1 MLLSRFSPQAALRP
15 RPGCVRWRSSIH
27 ACQSGRFSVLTQGA
41 ATKQAIL
48 DHIKND
54 AHDATLQF
62 SHGLATRKSDS
73 AVILASRQYAT
84 WLEDPGF
91 MGPLLQQFFGQSQ
104 GETTSQEVSVL
115 GAVVDGL
122 CPLQPSVMPR
132 TGFSILHG
140 NQDEIL
146 PDLWVGKR
154 EYKFRAAEVQA
165 SIAVSFRPLLGDF
178 HPLNVTIPLAQTIF
192 QNGRPSTLLATRWK
206 AGLSGSYELQS
217 LIEKDS
223 QVIVPS
229 LASIQAH
236 ASVSVPLYPIS
247 TPRQIVSGL
256 GNIVRQVDIEGK
268 ASPASQELE
277 ATIPKLLDRR
287 ARLNPDLEPTP
298 LAVWALIIPADLTE
312 SYIAAQTD
320 TASDAESDMA
330 EDFARSFSNLFASGC
345 HLHRV
350 LSGGGGWGAK
360 QGLLSLDPQTRYM
373 TAGNEDIE
381 SFISSFRGEST
392 SDSIV
397 TPGNYI
403 QFFVQPMPNKTEELA
418 PVAKQAGSMPSIAF
432 GTHAGPLDDLVAGA
446 KPSITVV
453 DDHFGA
459 VTSHGI
465 YIEPKPDL
473 EHQVQVREGTHT
485 KIDAP
490 NSYIWEGVGILS
502 IGDMGLGIAKLLIAK
517 GFTIA
522 TNCKGR
528 SQDTVS
534 RAKSA
539 KVTILDS
546 DTDLVNKCDVILSVV
561 PPRDAVDTAQRVFDA
576 AQALEAKPGGR
587 QLYFA
592 DMNAVAPSTC
602 KAMAATFAKSAAPIR
617 FVDGCILGGP
627 PAPPSSA
634 DADAGGGEWS
644 CPLMPTS
651 GPHDL
656 AQAFP
661 LLAHSLRARHISDA
675 VGAASGLKMCF
686 ASMSKGYAAIA
697 TQAFTTAHRLGVLP
711 ELQSALGELAPARAR
726 QIEASLAGM
735 PPKAYR
741 WVREMEEISLT
752 FAEEGGFEG
761 AADMFRGAA
770 EVYRTVAEETVLG
783 KEKVGDR
790 KRGRTGEDVAAAMA
804 EGIERKRKKR
814 D

>member
-1 MLLSRFSPQAALRP
+1 
-15 RPGCVRWRSSIH
+15 
-27 ACQSGRFSVLTQGA
+27 
-41 ATKQAIL
+41 
-48 DHIKND
+48 
-54 AHDATLQF
+54 
-62 SHGLATRKSDS
+62 
-73 AVILASRQYAT
+73 
-84 WLEDPGF
+84 

-104 GETTSQEVSVL
+104 GEATSQEVSVL

-122 CPLQPSVMPR
+122 CPLQPSGMPR

-165 SIAVSFRPLLGDF
+165 SVTVSFRPLLGDF

-298 LAVWALIIPADLTE
+298 LAVWALIIPADLTG

-320 TASDAESDMA
+320 AASDAESDMA

-350 LSGGGGWGAK
+350 CKILFSLPFSPASLTSPVSVSGGGGWGAK
-360 QGLLSLDPQTRYM
+360 QGLLSLDPQTRY
-373 TAGNEDIE
+373 TTVGNGDIE

-392 SDSIV
+392 PDSIV

-490 NSYIWEGVGILS
+490 NSYIWEGG
-502 IGDMGLGIAKLLIAK
+502 K
-517 GFTIA
+517 
-522 TNCKGR
+522 
-528 SQDTVS
+528 
-534 RAKSA
+534 
-539 KVTILDS
+539 
-546 DTDLVNKCDVILSVV
+546 
-561 PPRDAVDTAQRVFDA
+561 
-576 AQALEAKPGGR
+576 
-587 QLYFA
+587 
-592 DMNAVAPSTC
+592 
-602 KAMAATFAKSAAPIR
+602 
-617 FVDGCILGGP
+617 
-627 PAPPSSA
+627 
-634 DADAGGGEWS
+634 
-644 CPLMPTS
+644 
-651 GPHDL
+651 
-656 AQAFP
+656 
-661 LLAHSLRARHISDA
+661 
-675 VGAASGLKMCF
+675 
-686 ASMSKGYAAIA
+686 
-697 TQAFTTAHRLGVLP
+697 
-711 ELQSALGELAPARAR
+711 
-726 QIEASLAGM
+726 
-735 PPKAYR
+735 R
-741 WVREMEEISLT
+741 W
-752 FAEEGGFEG
+752 F
-761 AADMFRGAA
+761 
-770 EVYRTVAEETVLG
+770 
-783 KEKVGDR
+783 
-790 KRGRTGEDVAAAMA
+790 
-804 EGIERKRKKR
+804 
-814 D
+814 